1 MASYLRPRR
10 GKKATAESQGIVLK
24 RGEVFFE
31 CPDTG
36 VGTGTGRLKVGDG
49 TTAYASLPYFLN
61 LDDAEMDLDTATI
74 AFTNS
79 SAATD
84 PSNDSTYLTN
94 IAPTSG
100 LATIFTNLKQLL
112 TNFNS
117 EITQLNNDYI
127 TVNNKATATI
137 VAYTISASGW
147 NSSGVYSALESLY
160 PHATYNIE
168 IYPISTMNTAQYEAL
183 SSAGM
188 VGYTSDNNIKALGT
202 VPTIDISVM
211 LKLTRKS

>member
-10 GKKATAESQGIVLK
+10 GKKATAESQGIILK

-36 VGTGTGRLKVGDG
+36 VGTGAGRLKVGDG

-84 PSNDSTYLTN
+84 KSNDSTYLTN
-94 IAPTSG
+94 IAPTNG

-112 TNFNS
+112 INFNS
-117 EITQLNNDYI
+117 EITQLNNDYT
-127 TVNNKATATI
+127 TVNNKATVTI
-137 VAYTISASGW
+137 TSYTISASGW
-147 NSSGVYSALESLY
+147 NSSGVYSALASSY
-160 PHATYNIE
+160 PYATYNVE
-168 IYPISTMNTAQYEAL
+168 IFPISTMTTAQYEAM
-183 SSAGM
+183 SAAGM
-188 VGYTSDNNIKALGT
+188 VGYTSNNNILALGT
-202 VPTIDISVM
+202 VPTVNIPVM
-211 LKLTRKS
+211 LKVMRKS